1 MFKFLKRKKEENL
14 ILKELLREND
24 ELEAIN
30 DSLRRRNESL
40 DAAIQETEKM
50 LLNIGY
56 TQEDLEKIK
65 TRSKLKVT
73 K

>member
-1 MFKFLKRKKEENL
+1 
-14 ILKELLREND
+14 LKELLREND

-65 TRSKLKVT
+65 ARSKLKVA

>member
-1 MFKFLKRKKEENL
+1 M
-14 ILKELLREND
+14 KELLREND

-65 TRSKLKVT
+65 ARSKLKVA

>member
-1 MFKFLKRKKEENL
+1 MFRFLKRKKEENL

>member
-1 MFKFLKRKKEENL
+1 M
-14 ILKELLREND
+14 KELLREND